1 MSPAAAEPAEGSLLL
16 DDQLC
21 FALYAASR
29 AVTARY
35 RPLLEE
41 LGLTYPQ
48 YLVMLVL
55 WEQDSISVR
64 DLGTALQLESST
76 LSPLLKRL
84 EASGLLR
91 REQPARR
98 RTLGRHPAH
107 RRGERMR
114 EQAAAVPLAIGD
126 AMGLTPEQDAL
137 AKQLLRLITANVAM
151 RLNRPPP
158 ARSRSTRRPDVAA
171 VQLSLQVQRHL
182 LDRVPGIRSEAISR
196 KEMADVN
203 GDSSRTT
210 RSTSGPRATIDGVG
224 TGTPT
229 VAAHRTHRAPRAVHT
244 RSTRPVRR

>member
-1 MSPAAAEPAEGSLLL
+1 MNPAAVEPAEGSLLL

-84 EASGLLR
+84 ETNGLLR
-91 REQPARR
+91 RERR
-98 RTLGRHPAH
+98 RDDERSVAIRLTGVGA
-107 RRGERMR
+107 RMR
-114 EQAAAVPLAIGD
+114 DQAAAVPLAIGD
-126 AMGLTPEQDAL
+126 AMGLTPDQDAL
-137 AKQLLRLITANVAM
+137 AKQLLRLVTANVSA
-151 RLNRPPP
+151 
-158 ARSRSTRRPDVAA
+158 
-171 VQLSLQVQRHL
+171 
-182 LDRVPGIRSEAISR
+182 G
-196 KEMADVN
+196 
-203 GDSSRTT
+203 
-210 RSTSGPRATIDGVG
+210 
-224 TGTPT
+224 
-229 VAAHRTHRAPRAVHT
+229 
-244 RSTRPVRR
+244 

>member
-1 MSPAAAEPAEGSLLL
+1 MLL

-84 EASGLLR
+84 EAGGLLHRER
-91 REQPARR
+91 RAEDERSVAIRLTDAGARLR
-98 RTLGRHPAH
+98 ERART
-107 RRGERMR
+107 
-114 EQAAAVPLAIGD
+114 VPLAIGD
-126 AMGLTPEQDAL
+126 AMGLTPEQDAM
-137 AKQLLRLITANVAM
+137 AKQLLRLLTAHVTEN
-151 RLNRPPP
+151 
-158 ARSRSTRRPDVAA
+158 
-171 VQLSLQVQRHL
+171 
-182 LDRVPGIRSEAISR
+182 
-196 KEMADVN
+196 
-203 GDSSRTT
+203 
-210 RSTSGPRATIDGVG
+210 
-224 TGTPT
+224 
-229 VAAHRTHRAPRAVHT
+229 
-244 RSTRPVRR
+244 